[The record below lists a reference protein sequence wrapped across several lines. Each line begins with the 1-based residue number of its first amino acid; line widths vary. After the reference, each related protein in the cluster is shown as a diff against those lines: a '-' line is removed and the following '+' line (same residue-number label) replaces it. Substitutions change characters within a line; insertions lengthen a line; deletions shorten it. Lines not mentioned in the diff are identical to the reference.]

1 MIFTITLNPC
11 IDYYIK
17 VEDHLMKDE
26 VNRGTQEQYKAAG
39 KGLNVSRALSALGI
53 PSTAVAVLGGFTGKF
68 IEQAFDEDPLIH
80 LMTVPVRGCNRINM
94 KAWTAHGSS
103 LCINGEGPTAD
114 EATISIAMSQLRR
127 LMPHDCVLIS
137 GSVMKGMDDSLL
149 ADIAARVHE
158 MKAELIIDMEQL
170 SEPLIRAC
178 RPSLIKPNIYE
189 YGKLIGRSDLTIE
202 SLADEIGKGLAM
214 GTECLLVSCGKDG
227 AMLGTREGIYRMDQ
241 PHDVLVNKAG
251 AGDAML
257 AAFVGMKD
265 KGLSDPE
272 CLQWAG
278 AAGNAA
284 ASTFDP
290 ISMDLVSSYYPRIKV
305 EKIR

>member
-1 MIFTITLNPC
+1 MIVTITLNPC

-17 VEDHLMKDE
+17 VEEPLRKEE
-26 VNRGTQEQYKAAG
+26 VNRGTQEKYKAAG

-80 LMTVPVRGCNRINM
+80 LSTVPVEGCNRINM
-94 KAWTAHGSS
+94 KAWTEQGGS

-114 EATISIAMSQLRR
+114 EATLSIALSKLRR

-137 GSVMKGMDDSLL
+137 GSMMKGMDDSLL
-149 ADIAARVHE
+149 KKIADGVHE
-158 MKAELIIDMEQL
+158 MHAELVIDMEQL
-170 SEPLIRAC
+170 SESLIHAC
-178 RPSLIKPNIYE
+178 RPSLIKPNLYE
-189 YGKLIGRSDLTIE
+189 YGKLIGRDDLTVD
-202 SLADEIGKGLAM
+202 SLPDAIGLGLAM
-214 GTECLLVSCGKDG
+214 GTERILVSCGKEG
-227 AMLGTREGIYRMDQ
+227 AMFASAEGIYRMDQ

-290 ISMDLVSSYYPRIKV
+290 ISMDLVSSFYPRIHV